1 MKKITRTTKKY
12 VESCALAIAFTLL
25 PTACADDIANNK
37 SAGSDAMRITF
48 NIQDATR
55 TADEAL
61 AKAMGH
67 REAGGNINAAC

>member
-1 MKKITRTTKKY
+1 MDSSATKKY
-12 VESCALAIAFTLL
+12 VGGGCVLAIAFTLL
-25 PTACADDIANNK
+25 PTACADVIDNTENN
-37 SAGSDAMRITF
+37 GSDAMHVTF

-67 REAGGNINAAC
+67 REASGKINAAC